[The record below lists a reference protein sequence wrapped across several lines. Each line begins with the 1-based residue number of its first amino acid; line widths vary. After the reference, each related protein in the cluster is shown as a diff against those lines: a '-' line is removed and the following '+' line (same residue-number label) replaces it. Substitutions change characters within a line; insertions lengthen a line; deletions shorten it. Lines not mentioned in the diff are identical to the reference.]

1 MTTKVEL
8 KKMTKRFVRDISSS
22 SLVKLTI
29 YFIEKQIRQQKCVHY
44 CTHAACC
51 LLAIF
56 RIRQFIAKSFF
67 FSSHV
72 TIVDFGLKF
81 DLAGREAEKK
91 WEVHTYTTPDF
102 RSSKWIGALKIYHL
116 FV

>member
-1 MTTKVEL
+1 MQL
-8 KKMTKRFVRDISSS
+8 AACWRFFASASSS
-22 SLVKLTI
+22 PNL
-29 YFIEKQIRQQKCVHY
+29 
-44 CTHAACC
+44 
-51 LLAIF
+51 
-56 RIRQFIAKSFF
+56 FF